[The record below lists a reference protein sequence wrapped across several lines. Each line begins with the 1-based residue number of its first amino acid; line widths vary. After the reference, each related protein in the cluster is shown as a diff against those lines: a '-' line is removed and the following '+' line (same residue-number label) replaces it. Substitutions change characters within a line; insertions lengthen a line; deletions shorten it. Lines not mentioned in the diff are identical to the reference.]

1 MRLERAVKRVVVP
14 PRPVANSVAA
24 GLIERIVDQVLDA
37 PNQCE
42 FNDSSVIC
50 CNYVHQKR
58 KTKIVGYG
66 FEILGSRGANLGLW
80 KKLVRNPSSMEN
92 IHNHYGTDS
101 FQCLGT

>member
-1 MRLERAVKRVVVP
+1 MRLERAIKRVVVP

-58 KTKIVGYG
+58 KTIIVGYG
-66 FEILGSRGANLGLW
+66 F
-80 KKLVRNPSSMEN
+80 
-92 IHNHYGTDS
+92 
-101 FQCLGT
+101 